1 MQRNTTATLKQQS
14 FAPSQSSSL
23 LRAQSRQ
30 ARLKPL
36 AHAIALILATG
47 SMLGDAHAQQ
57 AFSAAWYAQKGAVQA
72 SAAATGKLPNGMPAM
87 PTSTPLMQQQQ
98 ASEQLQRSLAN
109 LNSAARAIALQQAQ
123 QSAARLAAGSSVP
136 DGLGVGGLDVGSLVN
151 SWINAQGPTQST
163 ANGKTIVDIKQTA
176 DKAILNW
183 ETFNIGKNTILNFDQ
198 QADWSVLNRI
208 NNATA
213 PSVIQGQ
220 IKAPGTVMIVNA
232 NGIIFSGSSQVN
244 TRNLVAAA
252 VGMSNEQFNKG
263 IYSEKIGNNDIPTF
277 GNAINNATGVA
288 AAANPFG
295 VVVEQGAAISTH
307 QASSATQGGGYVL
320 LVGGQVS
327 NAGTINTANGQTT
340 LAAGDSFIIKKGV
353 GTSGN
358 QLSTTR
364 GNEVTAVRNAGS
376 SNGNVVNTGII
387 TASTG
392 DITLTGHQI
401 EQKGV
406 LVASTSVDTRGT
418 IHLLGNPTD
427 TSTSITLGKDSVT
440 AIVLDN
446 SSKTALDSQKD
457 GLAAPV
463 TDVTS
468 NIVPANDRRDLSRI
482 EISGATVDFE
492 GDSLTLAT
500 GGQVMVNASTRS
512 MLRDGA
518 QVDVSGA
525 VGVQLSMDSNNIK
538 INVQG
543 NEQRDAAINRDG
555 KGLNNSDIWVDKRDL
570 ILVKADYDAVKNP
583 NGYKTD
589 RWYTAGGLLEVAGY
603 LATSGHTVGEWMAQG
618 GIVNF
623 TGNSVVTQAGSNI
636 NLSGGTIDVQTG
648 LINQTWLKGADG
660 KLYNASTAPGDLLY
674 TGVYKG
680 FETDPS
686 RWGDKNTKY
695 YYNPLIAPRSRL
707 ENGYTVGRDAGTL
720 VIGTANAVLEGKI
733 SSDVF
738 RGERQTKA
746 PQAGIDGYY
755 QSHNAAAQHAQLIVG
770 SLSTFYDKTTG
781 QLVKR
786 IDAGGIKNVV
796 FSDDDNQIADG
807 LDLGSVLP
815 ADRTNTLVF
824 NTEQL
829 NGFKLGSIKIA
840 AADKIDVNAD
850 LKVNHAG
857 NITLYSNNVNV
868 NANLTAHS
876 GTIQLGNMLD
886 QITTNGVI
894 GSVITP
900 GNTNG
905 QVTVAQGVKLD
916 ASGLWNN
923 LQLDPNNT
931 ANLPYVNGGSVSIR
945 SGMNVNL
952 NAGSSIDVS
961 SGAALLAKGAQQ
973 GGKGGNVTLEAN
985 AAGGSNGVLALD
997 GSIAGYGVTGG
1008 GTLTLQTNQI
1018 MVTADSNAAAPDT
1031 LVLDGG
1037 YFNKGFGNYNLIG
1050 NKGLTVADGTQVD
1063 VTMPVY
1069 RYGDQAQGSVT
1080 GSNIHDALELWTPPV
1095 YQENP
1100 AKGTLTQRKG
1110 ASIKLQAGSLL
1121 SSAADMATAQAVIGK
1136 GAVINVDPGQSIA
1149 VASVGQLTVDGR
1161 LNAWG
1166 GKITLTGIS
1175 PALAAEAVEAAG
1187 HTRSIWIGEQAVL
1200 DAAARAVT
1208 GVDVRGNRYG
1218 QISNGGSIVI
1228 GGEINHTVGN
1238 ATAPNLFVV
1247 VREGAVLDASGAQAT
1262 LDIPGMGATNVAS
1275 NGGSISLTSNMGLY
1289 LDGSF
1294 KAAAGGAGAAGGTLS
1309 VALEAPYYLKT
1320 AASHVL
1326 NPRELVIG
1334 QHKNASVLQG
1344 VQDAAQAGS
1353 ILTYGYGGLA
1363 VDQVEAGGF
1372 DNLSVLVSGA
1382 LTWAGDVTLKTNQSL
1397 RIYGSYSLADGA
1409 PTTSKVKLASSYI
1422 QLASNKAAFRDQYIT
1437 PRGANAAARGM
1448 GALFTA
1454 DADLIDIRGTVDLN
1468 AERVELTSRG
1478 DLRFLTIS
1486 DGWDGI
1492 NPMTSLNS
1500 PGDIVLKA
1508 AQLYPETGGGAA
1520 VKAGYKQIVG
1530 GGISYDPSRSLTI
1543 GRTTDYL
1550 PAMPYSAF
1558 GTLQLLAA
1566 HIEQGGIVRAPLG
1579 YIGLGVAGDNN
1590 EKTLS
1595 VNLLDN
1601 SLTSVSGAGLV
1612 MPYGGTID
1620 GQSWTYNGKAVTFT
1634 GVGGANNR
1642 GTLVTGVKL
1651 AGAAVT
1657 VNEGAILDL
1666 SGGGELA
1673 GAGFISGRGGST
1685 DARYNP
1691 LVQVGV
1697 NGGFSLP
1704 GLATNPIYAIVPGTQ
1719 AYAPVNAQ
1727 GAVDPVVGRQV
1738 TIGSGVPGLPAG
1750 TYTLMPST
1758 YALLPG
1764 AFRVEINGAAGLG
1777 AFNATQAMRNGSWA
1791 VSGALSIAGTDIRN
1805 SLASQL
1811 IVTPANVLRSYSQ
1824 FNETSY
1830 TAFALADAV
1839 RRGIPRPII
1848 PLDAKSLQLDLQ
1860 AGAGADAF
1868 RFEGEGR
1875 FGAAAGGYGGTVSVT
1890 MEKGSD
1896 AIKNIEIVAAGAQA
1910 TAGFN
1915 GITLHDDSLNNIG
1928 ANRIVIGGVTSV
1940 VYGQSGNYVDF
1951 TNAVREVHLR
1961 SGAHLSAP
1969 EVFLTA
1975 VDPSN
1980 PALGNGLINVE
1991 QGASISTLGR
2001 GKAAYDSNDGFVY
2014 KTSGHMLAASNG
2026 LLNVT
2031 QGVGSTR
2038 GGIEIGGCTTGACS
2052 GTTALYSEGTV
2063 LASTRGS
2070 FVLDDAVRYGTRNLT
2085 LAVGA
2090 INIGSEQVLADAQA
2104 SGIRS
2109 SGLALNQS
2117 VLDRLLRG
2125 DTSTGAPALETLV
2138 LNAANSFNFYG
2149 DVTLDT
2155 YDSVSGK
2162 STLERLVLTTPA
2174 IYGHGD
2180 ANTVATIRTA
2190 NLIWGG
2196 AETAAGNVIANGA
2209 GTGSGTLNLMTERM
2223 EFGFGPFTQPG
2234 TIKSY
2239 DRLALGFANVNLSAS
2254 ERVTANHKGG
2264 LSVYQAQGAYES
2276 GKGFQ
2281 YSGGNL
2287 NITTPLLTGA
2297 AGSVNNIIAGGNI
2310 NVVAPA
2316 GAAVVDSTVAND
2328 ALGAELSLHGNN
2340 VSVASKVVLP
2350 SGKLKLIAE
2359 EELVLTDAAQIDL
2372 AGRKINFHDLDKYSW
2387 GGDLILESRN
2397 GDIVQAAGST
2407 IDLSAVN
2414 NKAGSLTAVALANAA
2429 GMVSLQGR
2437 ILGGSSGYYDAG
2449 GTVVPYQAGSIEVR
2463 AQTLGNSGTLDSQFA
2478 ALNTRLNEGNVF
2490 GGRNFQ
2496 LKQGDLTIG
2505 NELKAGVVNVSV
2517 DNGSLTV
2524 VGTIDASGERVGNI
2538 RLAGKNGLTIASTG
2552 VLDAHSTVLR
2562 VDSYGKIIDSPNR
2575 ANVELN
2581 SGNGTLT
2588 LASGA
2593 QIDLRHGTNAP
2604 TGSGKGQHDGATR
2617 GTLTLNAPRIGSN
2630 GAHDDADAAVHGDIA
2645 INASGSLNIRGA
2657 KSIAVNAMQR
2667 YDNAELATVKD
2678 TNGHVV
2684 LGPDGKAVLDLSANG
2699 RPYQIINQDYLDDLH
2714 DDSTTFLE
2722 KALLNGNLLNNKLA
2736 GLNNATYADALH
2748 LRPGVE
2754 IVSNALT
2761 NPGGDMIVQGDL
2773 DLSKYRYESLG
2784 HKPQVG
2790 VYGSGEVGMLTIRA
2804 AGNLD
2809 IFGSINDGFAPPPE
2823 TQDDKGWVLL
2833 PGRDFAG
2840 GDLVVPG
2847 VGVTL
2852 ADGTTFP
2859 GGTTL
2864 NYDLP
2869 IKGFSLTGRL
2879 PVDAILNQ
2887 SLTLPAGTV
2896 LAAAVR
2902 DSAGNVLYPAG
2913 TRLNQAITLQA
2924 GDKMDAGS
2932 VLTSDTAFRALV
2944 WPKGL
2949 ALPGVLGERAMLVLD
2964 GDKALA
2970 VGSLIPSGTDVK
2982 LLAGVTSIQLRPEIA
2997 GKSNKLWAV
3006 SQMLPEGS
3014 QSWSLRLVAGAD
3026 TEAADSRVVSSRP
3039 ANGDLRLADSH
3050 YGMFGKALPSKA
3062 VYVWTQAGADLL
3074 AELGLGPVTVGEEMT
3089 DADAEAATGGAYTS
3103 FLKMCEENPDMC
3115 LKKESY
3121 KWTAAAA
3128 EELGDPALVGQ
3139 LMTLEYVQTQIGY
3152 NTIGE
3157 MCSDLPLWC
3166 ASTSKTE
3173 YENVAGSTR
3182 FSVLRTG
3189 TGDLEL
3195 LSAGN
3200 IRMDSL
3206 FGVYTAGMSSVAT
3219 YANDPYNQARGR
3231 SPAGTV
3237 LGDAD
3242 GEREHLVD
3250 GGARSIYR
3258 AWYPDHGGNLLIK
3271 AGGDLAGLQ
3280 MTIPTAANTRPNPI
3294 DGGYP
3299 TADTGNWLWRQG
3311 SGDVAT
3317 GTQAQPTA
3325 WWINFGTYTGL
3336 VGSADQMVGFTGFGA
3351 LGGGNVDVQVAG
3363 NAGAL
3368 EKISGPAFDSTIN
3381 PRSHGLVLAVGSTG
3395 RVATDG
3401 SMQLTGGGDLNVK
3414 IGGQLNSASDV
3425 LSGSLNGAL
3434 VNLRGHID
3442 LTSAQVGTLGL
3453 TYGFNATE
3461 HVPKESRAFDSF
3473 RATRAEAL
3481 GGLALVP
3488 GDATISINTLGD
3500 QVIQEVID
3508 PGRIRIR
3515 NFSPF
3520 LNSAGVNGRGLS
3532 WFTLWTDRTSLDMFS
3547 AGGNLTPYTTGI
3559 TAGGSISDDA
3569 IIYPAITRAV
3579 AASGNLFYGKGS
3591 KTRFADLVF
3600 LDPILLAPSLKG
3612 QLQFLAADSIYAG
3625 GFTVSQSGAASTAL
3639 ATPQNPAY
3647 AGWIAGTFPDLP
3659 VATNTSI
3666 MANPSVDGYFPL
3678 FAFDANS
3685 AATRLEGSSEPARFY
3700 AMSGD
3705 MVGVNSGRMMTYSDR
3720 NFRAQ
3725 PYARYGQTW
3734 YEGAQPVW
3742 MIAGRDIVNSGTAQA
3757 ESESSPYGRNY
3768 VSSGNLFVH
3777 HNASDVSV
3785 VSAGRDILYSSF
3797 NVAGPGTLEITAG
3810 RNILMEDKGA
3820 VTSIG
3825 AIVPGDMRAG
3835 ANVVLQAGIG
3845 KGLDYLGFIRPYLD
3859 AANLAQSGI
3868 PLAGQDGKVAKVYEA
3883 ELIKWLSDLYGFTGD
3898 AAAARAYY
3906 FALPEPQQRVF
3917 ARDVYFAELREGGRE
3932 YNDVNGP
3939 RYGSFLRSRNA
3950 IAGLIPTLDA
3960 DGKAIVYNGD
3970 IIMYRGTY
3978 AYTDPGNSI
3987 TVRTPR
3993 SGFVHTNFGGNIQ
4006 MLTPGGQQVF
4016 GIEGEA
4022 PPSTSGVLTQ
4032 GSGDIQLYARDSI
4045 LLGQSRIMTTFGGDI
4060 LGWSDRG
4067 DINAGRGS
4075 KTTLVYTPPKREY
4088 DQWGNVKLS
4097 PNVPSTGAGIA
4108 TLAPIAE
4115 VPAGDMDLLAPL
4127 GTIDAGE
4134 AGIRVS
4140 GNVNI
4145 FALQVVN
4152 AANIKVTGDA
4162 KGIPMIAAVNVGAL
4176 TNASAAASSAAAAA
4190 QDVVQRDR
4198 NAARQNL
4205 PSIFTVRVLGFG
4217 NDDSHEEGSKPK
4229 AQGAAYNPQGV
4240 VQVLGA
4246 GELSEAEMQPL
4257 TQNERRGLKK

>member
-1 MQRNTTATLKQQS
+1 MQRNTTATLNKPIS
-14 FAPSQSSSL
+14 AIPASSHMIP
-23 LRAQSRQ
+23 AQSRQ

-36 AHAIALILATG
+36 AHAIALMVATG
-47 SMLGDAHAQQ
+47 SILGDAHAQQ

-72 SAAATGKLPNGMPAM
+72 AAVVTGKLPNGMPAM
-87 PTSTPLMQQQQ
+87 PASSPVLQQQQ
-98 ASEQLQRSLAN
+98 ANAQLQRSLAN

-123 QSAARLAAGSSVP
+123 QSAARLIANGTVP
-136 DGLGVGGLDVGSLVN
+136 DGLGVGGLDAGSLVN
-151 SWINAQGPTQST
+151 SWINANGPTQST
-163 ANGKTIVDIKQTA
+163 SNGKTIVDIKQTA

-183 ETFNIGKNTILNFDQ
+183 ETFNIGKNTILQFDQ

-208 NNATA
+208 NNTTA

-232 NGIIFSGSSQVN
+232 NGIVFTGSSQVN

-252 VGMSNEQFNKG
+252 VGMTNDQFNKG
-263 IYSEKIGNNDIPTF
+263 IYSEKLGNNDIPTF
-277 GNAINNATGVA
+277 GNAVNAATGVA
-288 AAANPFG
+288 GVANAFG
-295 VVVEQGAAISTH
+295 VVVEQGALIETH
-307 QASSATQGGGYVL
+307 QTTSATQGGGYVL
-320 LVGGQVS
+320 MVGGQVS

-340 LAAGDSFIIKKGV
+340 LAAGDTFVIKKGV
-353 GTSGN
+353 GTAGN
-358 QLSTTR
+358 QTSTTR
-364 GNEVTAVRNAGS
+364 GNEVTAGLNAGS
-376 SNGNVVNTGII
+376 SNGKVVNTGIV

-392 DITLTGHQI
+392 DITMTGHQI
-401 EQKGV
+401 EQRGV
-406 LVASTSVDTRGT
+406 LVSSTSVDTRGT
-418 IHLLGNPTD
+418 IHLQGNPNDATA
-427 TSTSITLGKDSVT
+427 SITLGKDSVT
-440 AIVLDN
+440 AIVLDA
-446 SSKTALDSQKD
+446 SALTALDSQKN

-463 TDVTS
+463 TDIS
-468 NIVPANDRRDLSRI
+468 GNIVPANDRRDLSRI
-482 EISGATVDFE
+482 EISGGTVDFE

-500 GGQVMVNASTRS
+500 GGQVMVDAKSRAL
-512 MLRDGA
+512 MRDGA
-518 QVDVSGA
+518 QIDVSGA
-525 VGVQLSMDSNNIK
+525 VGVQLGMDSNNLK

-543 NEQRDAAINRDG
+543 NEQRDASVNRDG
-555 KGLNNSDIWVDKRDL
+555 KGLNNSDIWIDKRDL

-636 NLSGGTIDVQTG
+636 NLSGGTLDVQTG
-648 LINQTWLKGADG
+648 LIKQTFLKGADG
-660 KLYNASTAPGDLLY
+660 KLYNASTAPGDMLY
-674 TGVYKG
+674 TGVFKG
-680 FETDPS
+680 YEDTS
-686 RWGDKNTKY
+686 ERWGDKATKY
-695 YYNPLIAPRSRL
+695 YYNPFIAPRTRL

-738 RGERQTKA
+738 QGERQTRA
-746 PQAGIDGYY
+746 PQANLDGYY
-755 QSHNAAAQHAQLIVG
+755 QSQNAAAQHAQLIVG
-770 SLSTFYDKTTG
+770 SVSNFYDKTTG
-781 QLVKR
+781 LLSRRV
-786 IDAGGIKNVV
+786 DAGGIKNVV
-796 FSDDDNQIADG
+796 FSDTENAIADG
-807 LDLGSVLP
+807 LDLSTVLP
-815 ADRTNTLVF
+815 ADRVNTLVF

-829 NGFKLGSIKIA
+829 NSFALGSIKIA
-840 AADKIDVNAD
+840 ATDKIDVNGD
-850 LKVNHAG
+850 LKVNSAG

-868 NANLTAHS
+868 YANLTAHS
-876 GTIQLGNMLD
+876 GTIQLGNVLD
-886 QITTNGVI
+886 QITTNGVV
-894 GSVITP
+894 GGVVSP
-900 GNTNG
+900 GNLNG

-923 LQLDPNNT
+923 QQLDPNNT
-931 ANLPYVNGGSVSIR
+931 ASLPYVNGGSVSIR
-945 SGMNVNL
+945 SSQNATL
-952 NAGSSIDVS
+952 NTGSSIDVS
-961 SGAALLAKGAQQ
+961 SGAALFSKGKTQD
-973 GGKGGNVTLEAN
+973 GKGGNVTLEAN
-985 AAGGSNGVLALD
+985 AFGGSNGVLALN
-997 GSIAGYGVTGG
+997 GTLEGYGVAGG

-1018 MVTADSNAAAPDT
+1018 LITDGSNTAAPDT

-1037 YFNKGFGNYNLIG
+1037 FFNKGFSNYNLIG
-1050 NKGLTVADGTQVD
+1050 NKGVTVAEGTQVD
-1063 VTMPVY
+1063 VAMPVY
-1069 RYGDQAQGSVT
+1069 RYAQNAIGSVT
-1080 GSNIHDALELWTPPV
+1080 GSSIKDALELWTPPV
-1095 YQENP
+1095 YQDDI

-1110 ASIKLQAGSLL
+1110 ASIKLQAGSTL
-1121 SSAADMATAQAVIGK
+1121 SSAADMAIAQAVIGK
-1136 GAVINVDPGQSIA
+1136 GAVVNVDPGQSIT

-1166 GKITLTGIS
+1166 GKITLAGIN
-1175 PALAAEAVEAAG
+1175 PGLAAEAVEAAG
-1187 HTRSIWIGEQAVL
+1187 HTRSIWVGEQAIL
-1200 DAAARAVT
+1200 DVAARAVT
-1208 GVDVRGNRYG
+1208 GVDARGNRYG
-1218 QISNGGSIVI
+1218 QVRNGGSIVI
-1228 GGEINHTVGN
+1228 GGEINHTIGN

-1247 VREGAVLDASGAQAT
+1247 VRDGAVLDASGTQAT
-1262 LDIPGMGATNVAS
+1262 LDIAGLGATNVAS
-1275 NGGSISLTSNMGLY
+1275 GGGSISLTSNMGLY
-1289 LDGSF
+1289 LDGMM
-1294 KAAAGGAGAAGGTLS
+1294 KAEAGGAGAAGGTLS

-1320 AASHVL
+1320 AASNVL
-1326 NPRELVIG
+1326 NPRELVIS
-1334 QHKNASVLQG
+1334 QHKGTSALQG
-1344 VQDAAQAGS
+1344 VQDAVQAGS

-1382 LTWAGDVTLKTNQSL
+1382 LTWAGDVTLKTDQSL
-1397 RIYGSYSLADGA
+1397 RLYGGYALADGA
-1409 PTTSKVKLASSYI
+1409 PTTSKVRLESSYI
-1422 QLASNKAAFRDQYIT
+1422 HLASNKVAFRDQYVN
-1437 PRGANAAARGM
+1437 PRSANAAARGI
-1448 GALFTA
+1448 GAEFSA
-1454 DADLIDIRGTVDLN
+1454 AADLIDIRGAVALN

-1492 NPMTSLNS
+1492 NPTTSLTS

-1508 AQLYPETGGGAA
+1508 AQLYPETGGGAS
-1520 VKAGYKQIVG
+1520 VKAGYRAIVG
-1530 GGISYDPSRSLTI
+1530 NVLGYDPRYSLTI

-1566 HIEQGGIVRAPLG
+1566 HVEQGGIVRAPLG
-1579 YIGLGVAGDNN
+1579 YIALGVAGYDNDI
-1590 EKTLS
+1590 TLN
-1595 VNLLDN
+1595 VNLLAN
-1601 SLTSVSGAGLV
+1601 SLTSVSGAGMI
-1612 MPYGGTID
+1612 MPYGGTVD
-1620 GQSWTYNGKAVTFT
+1620 GQSWTYDGKAVTFT
-1634 GVGGANNR
+1634 GVGGANSG
-1642 GTLVTGVKL
+1642 GTLKVGVKL
-1651 AGAAVT
+1651 AGTQVAVH
-1657 VNEGAILDL
+1657 EGATLDL
-1666 SGGGELA
+1666 SGGGDLT

-1691 LVQVGV
+1691 LVQIGV

-1704 GLATNPIYAIVPGTQ
+1704 GLATNPIYAIVPGAQ
-1719 AYAPVNAQ
+1719 GYAPTNAQ
-1727 GAVDPVVGRQV
+1727 GAVDPVIGRQV
-1738 TIGSGVPGLPAG
+1738 TIGAGVPGLPAG

-1764 AFRVEINGAAGLG
+1764 AFRVEINGAAGMG
-1777 AFNATQAMRNGSWA
+1777 GFNATQAMRNGSWA
-1791 VSGALSIAGTDIRN
+1791 VSGALSIAGTDIRDN
-1805 SLASQL
+1805 LASQL
-1811 IVTPANVLRSYSQ
+1811 IITPGSVLRSYSQ
-1824 FNETSY
+1824 YNETSY
-1830 TAFALADAV
+1830 TAFALADAA
-1839 RRGIPRPII
+1839 RRGIPRPIL
-1848 PLDAKSLQLDLQ
+1848 PLDAKTLQLDFR

-1868 RFEGEGR
+1868 SFKGDGR
-1875 FGAAAGGYGGTVSVT
+1875 FNAAEGGYGGTVSVI
-1890 MEKGSD
+1890 MGSGSD
-1896 AIKNIEIVAAGAQA
+1896 ELKKIEIVAAGAQA
-1910 TAGFN
+1910 TAGFD
-1915 GITLHDDSLNNIG
+1915 GITLRDDSLNNIG
-1928 ANRIVIGGVTSV
+1928 ASRMVIGGITSV
-1940 VYGQSGNYVDF
+1940 EYGQSGNYVDF
-1951 TNAVREVHLR
+1951 RNMAREVHLR
-1961 SGAHLSAP
+1961 SGAQLAAP

-1975 VDPSN
+1975 TDPSN
-1980 PALGNGLINVE
+1980 AALGNGLINVE
-1991 QGASISTLGR
+1991 QGASINTLGR
-2001 GKAAYDSNDGFVY
+2001 GKVAYDSNDGFVY
-2014 KTSGHMLAASNG
+2014 KMSGHMLAASNG

-2031 QGVGSTR
+2031 QGASTATRGAITIGACDTGTCTGST
-2038 GGIEIGGCTTGACS
+2038 T
-2052 GTTALYSEGTV
+2052 LYSEGTV
-2063 LASTRGS
+2063 LASTQGS
-2070 FVLDDAVRYGTRNLT
+2070 FILDDAVRYGTRNLT

-2104 SGIRS
+2104 NGIRS

-2138 LNAANSFNFYG
+2138 LNAANSVNFYG

-2155 YDSVSGK
+2155 YDSTGK
-2162 STLERLVLTTPA
+2162 STLDRLVLTTPA
-2174 IYGHGD
+2174 IYGQGD
-2180 ANTVATIRTA
+2180 DNAVATIRTA

-2209 GTGSGTLNLMTERM
+2209 GTGSGTLNLITERM
-2223 EFGFGPFTQPG
+2223 EFGFAPFTQPG

-2254 ERVTANHKGG
+2254 ERVTANHKGS

-2287 NITTPLLTGA
+2287 NISTPLLTGA
-2297 AGSVNNIIAGGNI
+2297 AGSVNNITAGGNI
-2310 NVVAPA
+2310 NVVAPTTTTA
-2316 GAAVVDSTVAND
+2316 VDSKVAND

-2350 SGKLKLIAE
+2350 SGKLKLIADE
-2359 EELVLTDAAQIDL
+2359 DLILTDAAHIDL
-2372 AGRKINFHDLDKYSW
+2372 AGRKIVFHDLDKYSW
-2387 GGDLILESRN
+2387 GGDVILESRN

-2407 IDLSAVN
+2407 IDLSAAY
-2414 NKAGSLTAVALANAA
+2414 NKAGSLTAVALADAA
-2429 GMVSLQGR
+2429 GMVNLQGR
-2437 ILGGSSGYYDAG
+2437 VLGSSSGYYDAG
-2449 GTVVPYQAGSIEVR
+2449 GTLVPYVAGSIEVR
-2463 AQTLGNSGTLDSQFA
+2463 AQTLGSSGTLDSQFA
-2478 ALNTRLNEGNVF
+2478 ALNTRLTAGGVF
-2490 GGRNFQ
+2490 GSRNFQ

-2505 NELKAGVVNVSV
+2505 NELKAGVINVSV

-2538 RLAGKNGLTIASTG
+2538 RLAGKNGLTIGSNA

-2575 ANVELN
+2575 ANVELS

-2604 TGSGKGQHDGATR
+2604 VGNGKGQHDGTTR

-2645 INASGSLNIRGA
+2645 IDASGSLNIRGA
-2657 KSIAVNAMQR
+2657 KSIAVNGMQR
-2667 YDNAELATVKD
+2667 YDNAQLATVKD
-2678 TNGHVV
+2678 ANGNEV
-2684 LGPDGKAVLDLSANG
+2684 LGQDGKPVLDLAANG
-2699 RPYQIINQDYLDDLH
+2699 RTYQVINQDYLDDLH
-2714 DDSTTFLE
+2714 DDSTTFME
-2722 KALLNGNLLNNKLA
+2722 KALLNTNLINTKLA

-2754 IVSNALT
+2754 IVSNAVT

-2773 DLSKYRYESLG
+2773 DLSKYRYESLN

-2833 PGRDFAG
+2833 PGRDFTG

-2847 VGVTL
+2847 LGVTL
-2852 ADGTTFP
+2852 ADGTAFP

-2869 IKGFSLTGRL
+2869 IKGFTYTGRL
-2879 PVDAILNQ
+2879 PVDATLSQ

-2902 DSAGNVLYPAG
+2902 DAAGNVLFAAG
-2913 TRLNQAITLQA
+2913 TMLSQALTLQA
-2924 GDKMDAGS
+2924 GYKMDAGS
-2932 VLTSDTAFRALV
+2932 VLASDTKFAAVV

-2949 ALPGVLGERAMLVLD
+2949 ALPGVLGERATLILN

-3006 SQMLPEGS
+3006 AQMLPEGS

-3039 ANGDLRLADSH
+3039 ANGSLRLADSH
-3050 YGMFGKALPSKA
+3050 YGMFGKALPSKD
-3062 VYVWTQAGADLL
+3062 VFVWTQAAIDILIGADL
-3074 AELGLGPVTVGEEMT
+3074 GPLPVVGEEMT
-3089 DADAEAATGGAYTS
+3089 DESVTIATGGVYTS
-3103 FLKMCEENPDMC
+3103 FAQMCSDDPSMC

-3121 KWTAAAA
+3121 KWSQEAAD
-3128 EELGDPALVGQ
+3128 ELGTPALAGQ
-3139 LMTLEYVQTQIGY
+3139 LMTIEFVQNEVGY
-3152 NTIGE
+3152 NTIAE
-3157 MCSDLPLWC
+3157 MCADLPYWC
-3166 ASTSKTE
+3166 ISTSKAE
-3173 YENVAGSTR
+3173 YENIAGSTR
-3182 FSVLRTG
+3182 FSVIRTG

-3206 FGVYTAGMSSVAT
+3206 FGVYTAGTSSAAT
-3219 YANDPYNQARGR
+3219 YANDPYNQPRGR
-3231 SPAGTV
+3231 AAIGTV
-3237 LGDAD
+3237 LNDPD
-3242 GEREHLVD
+3242 GAREHLVD
-3250 GGARSIYR
+3250 GGSSSIYR
-3258 AWYPDHGGNLLIK
+3258 AWYPDQGGNLFIK
-3271 AGGDLAGLQ
+3271 AGGDLTGSQL
-3280 MTIPTAANTRPNPI
+3280 TAAAATVTRPNPK
-3294 DGGYP
+3294 DGGYN

-3311 SGDVAT
+3311 SGNVAT

-3325 WWINFGTYTGL
+3325 WWINFGTYTSTA
-3336 VGSADQMVGFTGFGA
+3336 GSADQMVGFTGFGA

-3363 NAGAL
+3363 SAGAL
-3368 EKISGPAFDSTIN
+3368 TKYSAPAFDSTIN
-3381 PRSHGLVLAVGSTG
+3381 PRSQGIVLAVGSTG
-3395 RVATDG
+3395 RVAADG

-3414 IGGQLNSASDV
+3414 VGGQLNPASEV
-3425 LSGSLNGAL
+3425 LSGTLNGAL

-3453 TYGFNATE
+3453 IYGFNATE

-3473 RATRAEAL
+3473 HATRAEAL

-3488 GDATISINTLGD
+3488 GDATISINTRGD

-3508 PGRIRIR
+3508 PGRITIR

-3520 LNSAGVNGRGLS
+3520 KNSAGVDGRGLS

-3547 AGGNLTPYTTGI
+3547 AGGNLTPYTQGA

-3591 KTRFADLVF
+3591 KTRFSDLGYYE
-3600 LDPILLAPSLKG
+3600 PILLAPSLNG
-3612 QLQFLAADSIYAG
+3612 QLQFLAAESIYAG
-3625 GFTVSQSGAASTAL
+3625 GFAISQSGAAASAL

-3647 AGWIAGTFPDLP
+3647 AGWIAGTWPDLP
-3659 VATNTSI
+3659 VATNTSV
-3666 MANPSVDGYFPL
+3666 MANPVVGGYFPL
-3678 FAFDANS
+3678 FAFGANS
-3685 AATRLEGSSEPARFY
+3685 AATRVEGTSEPARFY
-3700 AMSGD
+3700 AMTGD
-3705 MVGVNSGRMMTYSDR
+3705 LIGVDSGRLLTYTDR
-3720 NFRAQ
+3720 DHRAL
-3725 PYARYGQTW
+3725 PAWRYGQTW

-3742 MIAGRDIVNSGTAQA
+3742 MIAGRDIVSSGSYQGPPQA
-3757 ESESSPYGRNY
+3757 GNRTYTTY
-3768 VSSGNLFVH
+3768 GNLFVH

-3825 AIVPGDMRAG
+3825 AIVPGDTRPG
-3835 ANVVLQAGIG
+3835 ANVVLQAGVG
-3845 KGLDYLGFIRPYLD
+3845 KGLDYLGFIQPYLD

-3868 PLAGQDGKVAKVYEA
+3868 PLAGQGGKVAKVYEA
-3883 ELIKWLSDLYGFTGD
+3883 ELIQWLSELYGFTGD

-3906 FALPEPQQRVF
+3906 LALPEPQQRVF
-3917 ARDVYFAELREGGRE
+3917 ARNVYFAELREGGRE
-3932 YNDVNGP
+3932 YNDVNSS

-3960 DGKAIVYNGD
+3960 DGKAIVYDGD

-3978 AYTDPGNSI
+3978 SFTDPGNGT
-3987 TVRTPR
+3987 TVSSPR

-4022 PPSTSGVLTQ
+4022 PPSTSGVITQ

-4060 LGWSDRG
+4060 LAWSDRG

-4088 DQWGNVKLS
+4088 DQWGNVKLAS
-4097 PNVPSTGAGIA
+4097 NVPSTGAGIA
-4108 TLAPIAE
+4108 TLAPIPE

-4152 AANIKVTGDA
+4152 AANIKVAGDA

-4217 NDDSHEEGSKPK
+4217 NEDSHDEGSKAK

-4246 GELSEAEMQPL
+4246 GDLSEAEMQPL

>member
-1 MQRNTTATLKQQS
+1 MQRNTTATHNKQFFVS
-14 FAPSQSSSL
+14 PSSS
-23 LRAQSRQ
+23 RT
-30 ARLKPL
+30 RLKPL
-36 AHAIALILATG
+36 AHAIALMLATG
-47 SMLGDAHAQQ
+47 SMLGDAQAQQ

-72 SAAATGKLPNGMPAM
+72 AAAATGKLPNGMPAM
-87 PTSTPLMQQQQ
+87 PSSSPLQQQQQ
-98 ASEQLQRSLAN
+98 ANTQLQSSLAN
-109 LNSAARAIALQQAQ
+109 LNSAARAIALAQAQ
-123 QSAARLAAGSSVP
+123 QSAARLAATGTVP
-136 DGLGVGGLDVGSLVN
+136 DGLGVGGLDAGSLVN
-151 SWINAQGPTQST
+151 SWINANGPTQST
-163 ANGKTIVDIKQTA
+163 SNGKTIVDIKQTA

-183 ETFNIGKNTILNFDQ
+183 ETFNIGKNTILQFDQ

-232 NGIIFSGSSQVN
+232 NGIVFTGSSQVN

-252 VGMSNEQFNKG
+252 VGMSNDQFNKG
-263 IYSEKIGNNDIPTF
+263 IYSEKLGNNDIPTF
-277 GNAINNATGVA
+277 GNAVSSTGVVTQ
-288 AAANPFG
+288 ANAFG
-295 VVVEQGAAISTH
+295 VVVEQGALIETH
-307 QASSATQGGGYVL
+307 QSTSATQGGGYVL
-320 LVGGQVS
+320 MVGGQVN

-340 LAAGDSFIIKKGV
+340 LAAGDSFIIKKGA
-353 GTSGN
+353 GTAGN
-358 QLSTTR
+358 QASTTR
-364 GNEVTAVRNAGS
+364 GNEVTAVRNIGS
-376 SNGNVVNTGII
+376 SNGTVLNTGIV

-392 DITLTGHQI
+392 DITLSGHQI
-401 EQKGV
+401 EQRGV

-418 IHLLGNPTD
+418 IHLQGNPTD
-427 TSTSITLGKDSVT
+427 TTASITLGKDSVT
-440 AIVLDN
+440 AIVLDA
-446 SSKTALDSQKD
+446 STKTALDSQKN
-457 GLAAPV
+457 GLAGPAV
-463 TDVTS
+463 DTTG
-468 NIVPANDRRDLSRI
+468 NIVPVNDRRDLSRI
-482 EISGATVDFE
+482 EISGGTVDFE
-492 GDSLTLAT
+492 GESLTLAT
-500 GGQVMVNASTRS
+500 GGQVMVDAKSRA
-512 MLRDGA
+512 LVRDGA
-518 QVDVSGA
+518 QIDVSGA
-525 VGVQLSMDSNNIK
+525 VGVQLGMDSNNFK

-543 NEQRDAAINRDG
+543 NEQRDASVNRDG

-603 LATSGHTVGEWMAQG
+603 LATSGHSVGEWMAQG

-636 NLSGGTIDVQTG
+636 NLSGGTLDVQTG
-648 LINQTWLKGADG
+648 LIKQTFLKGADG

-686 RWGDKNTKY
+686 RWGDSAKKY
-695 YYNPLIAPRSRL
+695 YYNPLIAPRERL

-733 SSDVF
+733 SSDVYQ
-738 RGERQTKA
+738 GPQQTRA
-746 PQAGIDGYY
+746 PQANLDGYY
-755 QSHNAAAQHAQLIVG
+755 QSQTAVAQHAQLIVG
-770 SLSTFYDKTTG
+770 SISNFYDKTTG
-781 QLVKR
+781 LLSRRV
-786 IDAGGIKNVV
+786 DAGGIKNVV
-796 FSDDDNQIADG
+796 FSDADNQIADN
-807 LDLGSVLP
+807 LDLSTALP
-815 ADRTNTLVF
+815 AERLNTLTF

-829 NGFKLGSIKIA
+829 NGFALGSIKIA
-840 AADKIDVNAD
+840 ATDKIDVNGD
-850 LKVNHAG
+850 LKVNSAG
-857 NITLYSNNVNV
+857 SITLYSNNVNV

-876 GTIQLGNMLD
+876 GTIQLGNVLD
-886 QITTNGVI
+886 QITTNGVV
-894 GSVITP
+894 GGLVSP
-900 GNTNG
+900 GNPNG
-905 QVTVAQGVKLD
+905 QVTLAQGVKVD
-916 ASGLWNN
+916 VSGIWSN

-931 ANLPYVNGGSVSIR
+931 SNLPYINGGSVSIR
-945 SGMNVNL
+945 SGQNVTL
-952 NAGSSIDVS
+952 NTGSSIDVS
-961 SGAALLAKGAQQ
+961 SGAALLVKGKTQD
-973 GGKGGNVTLEAN
+973 GKGGNITLEAN
-985 AAGGSNGVLALD
+985 AFGGSNGVLALD
-997 GSIAGYGVTGG
+997 GTLAGYGVAGG

-1018 MVTADSNAAAPDT
+1018 LIGAGGNAAPDT

-1037 YFNKGFGNYNLIG
+1037 FFNKGFSNYNIIG
-1050 NKGLTVADGTQVD
+1050 NQGLTVADGTQVD

-1069 RYGDQAQGSVT
+1069 RFAQNATGTVG
-1080 GSNIHDALELWTPPV
+1080 GSNISDALELWAPPV
-1095 YQENP
+1095 YQEDIV
-1100 AKGTLTQRKG
+1100 KGVMTQRKG
-1110 ASIKLQAGSLL
+1110 ASIKLQAGSTL
-1121 SSAADMATAQAVIGK
+1121 SSSADMAIAQAVIGK
-1136 GAVINVDPGQSIA
+1136 GAVINVDPGQSIT

-1166 GKITLTGIS
+1166 GKITLAGIN
-1175 PALAAEAVEAAG
+1175 PGIVAEAVEAAG
-1187 HTRSIWIGEQAVL
+1187 HTRSIWVGEQAIL

-1208 GVDVRGNRYG
+1208 GVDARGNRYG
-1218 QISNGGSIVI
+1218 QVRNGGSIVI
-1228 GGEINHTVGN
+1228 GGEINHAIGN

-1247 VREGAVLDASGAQAT
+1247 VREGAVLDASGTHAT
-1262 LDIPGMGATNVAS
+1262 LDIAGQGATNVAS
-1275 NGGSISLTSNMGLY
+1275 GGGNISLTSNLGLY
-1289 LDGSF
+1289 IDGTL
-1294 KAAAGGAGAAGGTLS
+1294 KATSGGAGAAGGSLS
-1309 VALEAPYYLKT
+1309 VALEAPVYLRT

-1326 NPRELVIG
+1326 NPRELVIE
-1334 QHKNASVLQG
+1334 QHKSTSALQG
-1344 VQDAAQAGS
+1344 VENATQAGS
-1353 ILTYGYGGLA
+1353 ILTYGHGRLA
-1363 VDQVEAGGF
+1363 VDQVDAGGF
-1372 DNLSVLVSGA
+1372 DNLSVLVSGT

-1397 RIYGSYSLADGA
+1397 RIYGSYALADGA
-1409 PTTSKVKLASSYI
+1409 PTTSKVRLESSYI
-1422 QLASNKAAFRDQYIT
+1422 QLASNKAAFRDQYVT
-1437 PRGANAAARGM
+1437 PRGSNAAARGI
-1448 GALFTA
+1448 GAEFSA
-1454 DADLIDIRGTVDLN
+1454 EADLIDIRGTVELN
-1468 AERVELTSRG
+1468 AERVELISRG

-1492 NPMTSLNS
+1492 VPTTNLNS
-1500 PGDIVLKA
+1500 PGDIILKA

-1520 VKAGYKQIVG
+1520 VKAGYRPIVG
-1530 GGISYDPSRSLTI
+1530 NVLGYDPRYSLTI

-1566 HIEQGGIVRAPLG
+1566 HVEQGGIVRAPLG
-1579 YIGLGVAGDNN
+1579 YIALGAAGYDND
-1590 EKTLS
+1590 KTLS
-1595 VNLLDN
+1595 VNLLAN
-1601 SLTSVSGAGLV
+1601 SVTSVSGAGLV

-1620 GQSWTYNGKAVTFT
+1620 GQSWSYNGKEVTFT
-1634 GVGGANNR
+1634 GVGGANSR
-1642 GTLVTGVKL
+1642 GTLITGVKL
-1651 AGAAVT
+1651 AGIEVDVNQGAV
-1657 VNEGAILDL
+1657 LDL
-1666 SGGGELA
+1666 SGGGDLT
-1673 GAGFISGRGGST
+1673 GAAFISGRGGST

-1691 LVQVGV
+1691 LVQIGV

-1704 GLATNPIYAIVPGTQ
+1704 GLGTNPIYAIVPGAQ
-1719 AYAPVNAQ
+1719 GYAPANAQ
-1727 GAVDPVVGRQV
+1727 GAVDPVMGRQV
-1738 TIGSGVPGLPAG
+1738 TIGPGVPGLPAG

-1764 AFRVEINGAAGLG
+1764 AFRVEINGAAGTG
-1777 AFNATQAMRNGSWA
+1777 GFSATQAMRNGSWA
-1791 VSGALSIAGTDIRN
+1791 VSGALSIAGTDIRDN
-1805 SLASQL
+1805 LASRL

-1824 FNETSY
+1824 YNETSY
-1830 TAFALADAV
+1830 TAFALADAA

-1848 PLDAKSLQLDLQ
+1848 PLDAKTLQLDLL

-1875 FGAAAGGYGGTVSVT
+1875 FNAAPGGYGGTVSVVMT
-1890 MEKGSD
+1890 SGSSD
-1896 AIKNIEIVAAGAQA
+1896 IKNIEIVAAGAQA

-1928 ANRIVIGGVTSV
+1928 ASRMVIGGMTSV
-1940 VYGQSGNYVDF
+1940 AYGQSGNYVEF
-1951 TNAVREVHLR
+1951 TNAAQEVHLR
-1961 SGAHLSAP
+1961 SGARLFAP
-1969 EVFLTA
+1969 EIFLTT
-1975 VDPSN
+1975 VDPGN
-1980 PALGNGLINVE
+1980 DMLGNGLINIE

-2001 GKAAYDSNDGFVY
+2001 GKVAYDSNDGFVY
-2014 KTSGHMLAASNG
+2014 KTTGHMLAASNG

-2031 QGVGSTR
+2031 QGAGSTSTR
-2038 GGIEIGGCTTGACS
+2038 GGIKIGSCTLVPCVGA
-2052 GTTALYSEGTV
+2052 TTLYSEGTV
-2063 LASTRGS
+2063 LASTQGG
-2070 FVLDDAVRYGTRNLT
+2070 FELDDAVRYGTRNLT

-2090 INIGSEQVLADAQA
+2090 INIGSEQALADAQTN
-2104 SGIRS
+2104 GIRS

-2125 DTSTGAPALETLV
+2125 DASTGAPALETLV
-2138 LNAANSFNFYG
+2138 LNAANSVNFYG

-2155 YDSVSGK
+2155 YDAATGK
-2162 STLERLVLTTPA
+2162 STLDRLVLTTPA
-2174 IYGHGD
+2174 IYGQGD
-2180 ANTVATIRTA
+2180 ANTSATIRTA

-2209 GTGSGTLNLMTERM
+2209 GTGSGTLNLITERM
-2223 EFGFGPFTQPG
+2223 EFGFAPFTQPG

-2239 DRLALGFANVNLSAS
+2239 DRLVLGFGNVKINAS
-2254 ERVTANHKGG
+2254 ERVTANHKGS
-2264 LSVYQAQGAYES
+2264 LSVYQAQGTYES

-2287 NITTPLLTGA
+2287 IIMTPLLTGA
-2297 AGSVNNIIAGGNI
+2297 AGSVNNIVAGGNI
-2310 NVVAPA
+2310 NIVAPA
-2316 GAAVVDSTVAND
+2316 GASVVDSKVAND

-2340 VSVASKVVLP
+2340 VNVASKVVLP

-2359 EELVLTDAAQIDL
+2359 EDLILTDAAQIDL
-2372 AGRKINFHDLDKYSW
+2372 AGRKINFLELDKYSW
-2387 GGDLILESRN
+2387 GGDVILESRN
-2397 GDIVQAAGST
+2397 GDIVQAVGST
-2407 IDLSAVN
+2407 IDVSAAN
-2414 NKAGSLTAVALANAA
+2414 NKAGSLAVVALADAA

-2449 GTVVPYQAGSIEVR
+2449 GTMVPYQAGSIEVR

-2505 NELKAGVVNVSV
+2505 NELKAGVINVSV

-2538 RLAGKNGLTIASTG
+2538 RLAGKNGMTIGSNA

-2575 ANVELN
+2575 ANVELS

-2588 LASGA
+2588 LATGA

-2604 TGSGKGQHDGATR
+2604 VGNGKGQHDGATR
-2617 GTLTLNAPRIGSN
+2617 GTLTLNAPRIGST
-2630 GAHDDADAAVHGDIA
+2630 GGYDDADAAVYGDIA
-2645 INASGSLNIRGA
+2645 INASGSLAIRGA
-2657 KSIAVNAMQR
+2657 KSIAVNGMQR
-2667 YDNAELATVKD
+2667 YDNAQLATVKD
-2678 TNGHVV
+2678 ASGN
-2684 LGPDGKAVLDLSANG
+2684 DVLDANGKQILDLAANG
-2699 RPYQIINQDYLDDLH
+2699 RPYQVINQDYLDELH
-2714 DDSTTFLE
+2714 DDSTKFID
-2722 KALLNGNLLNNKLA
+2722 KAVLNGNLLNNKLA

-2754 IVSNALT
+2754 IVSNAVT

-2773 DLSKYRYESLG
+2773 DLSKYRYDSLN
-2784 HKPQVG
+2784 HKSQTG

-2823 TQDDKGWVLL
+2823 TQDDKGWILL
-2833 PGRDFAG
+2833 PGRDFTG

-2852 ADGTTFP
+2852 ADGTAFP
-2859 GGTTL
+2859 GGITL

-2869 IKGFSLTGRL
+2869 IKGFSITGRL
-2879 PVDAILNQ
+2879 PIAATLNQ
-2887 SLTLPAGTV
+2887 DLTLPAGTV

-2902 DSAGNVLYPAG
+2902 DAAGNILFAAG
-2913 TRLNQAITLQA
+2913 TKLSQSLTLHA

-2932 VLTSDTAFRALV
+2932 VLAGNTSFGAV
-2944 WPKGL
+2944 IWPKGL
-2949 ALPGVLGERAMLVLD
+2949 ALPGVLGERSTLLLD
-2964 GDKALA
+2964 GNKALA

-2982 LLAGVTSIQLRPEIA
+2982 LLAGVDSIQLRPEIA
-2997 GKSNKLWAV
+2997 GKSDKLWAV
-3006 SQMLPEGS
+3006 AQMLPEGS

-3039 ANGDLRLADSH
+3039 SNGDLRLADSH
-3050 YGMFGKALPSKA
+3050 YGMFGKALPSKD
-3062 VYVWTQAGADLL
+3062 VFLWTQAGADLL
-3074 AELGLGPVTVGEEMT
+3074 AELGLGPVIVGEELT
-3089 DADAEAATGGAYTS
+3089 DESVALATDGAYTS
-3103 FLKMCEENPDMC
+3103 FLQLCAENPDMC

-3121 KWTAAAA
+3121 KWTQEAAD
-3128 EELGDPALVGQ
+3128 ELGTPALAGQPVVFEFVRDEVGF
-3139 LMTLEYVQTQIGY
+3139 GS
-3152 NTIGE
+3152 IGE
-3157 MCSDLPLWC
+3157 MCAAIPYWC

-3182 FSVLRTG
+3182 FSVIRTG

-3206 FGVYTAGMSSVAT
+3206 FGVYTAGTSSTAT
-3219 YANDPYNQARGR
+3219 YANDPYNQPRGR
-3231 SPAGTV
+3231 NPAGTV
-3237 LGDAD
+3237 LSDAD
-3242 GEREHLVD
+3242 GAREHLVD
-3250 GGARSIYR
+3250 GGTGSIYR
-3258 AWYPDHGGNLLIK
+3258 AWYPDQGGNLFIK
-3271 AGGDLAGLQ
+3271 AGGDLTGSQL
-3280 MTIPTAANTRPNPI
+3280 TAATAINTRPNPK
-3294 DGGYP
+3294 DGGYL

-3311 SGDVAT
+3311 SGNVAT

-3325 WWINFGTYTGL
+3325 WWINFGTYTGT
-3336 VGSADQMVGFTGFGA
+3336 VGIADQMVGFTGFGT

-3368 EKISGPAFDSTIN
+3368 AKLAGSAFDQTIN
-3381 PRSHGLVLAVGSTG
+3381 VRSQGLVLAVGSTG
-3395 RVATDG
+3395 RVAADG

-3414 IGGQLNSASDV
+3414 VGGQLNPASES
-3425 LSGSLNGAL
+3425 LSGTLNGAL
-3434 VNLRGHID
+3434 VNLRGHVD
-3442 LTSAQVGTLGL
+3442 LTSAQVGSLRL
-3453 TYGFNATE
+3453 IYGVNSTE

-3473 RATRAEAL
+3473 HATRGEAL
-3481 GGLALVP
+3481 GGPALVP

-3508 PGRIRIR
+3508 PGRITIR

-3520 LNSAGVNGRGLS
+3520 LNSAGVNGRGAS

-3547 AGGNLTPYTTGI
+3547 AGGNLTPYTQGMPS
-3559 TAGGSISDDA
+3559 GGSISDDA

-3579 AASGNLFYGKGS
+3579 AASGSLFYGKGS
-3591 KTRFADLVF
+3591 KTYFADLIF
-3600 LDPILLAPSLKG
+3600 YEPILLAPSING

-3625 GFTVSQSGAASTAL
+3625 GFTVSQSGTAASAL

-3647 AGWIAGTFPDLP
+3647 AGWITGTYPDAP
-3659 VATNTSI
+3659 VATNTSV
-3666 MANPSVDGYFPL
+3666 MANPVTGGYFPL
-3678 FAFDANS
+3678 FAFGANS

-3700 AMSGD
+3700 AMNGD
-3705 MVGVNSGRMMTYSDR
+3705 MVGVNSGRMMTYSDVNERYLPARR
-3720 NFRAQ
+3720 N
-3725 PYARYGQTW
+3725 GLTW

-3742 MIAGRDIVNSGTAQA
+3742 MIAGRDIVNSGTSQA

-3768 VSSGNLFVH
+3768 ISRGNLFVH

-3810 RNILMEDKGA
+3810 RNILMEDRAA

-3825 AIVPGDMRAG
+3825 AIVSGDTRSG
-3835 ANVVLQAGIG
+3835 ANVVLQAGVG
-3845 KGLDYLGFIRPYLD
+3845 KGLDYLGFIQPYLD
-3859 AANLAQSGI
+3859 AANLAQTGI
-3868 PLAGQDGKVAKVYEA
+3868 PLAGQSGKVAKVYEA
-3883 ELIKWLSDLYGFTGD
+3883 ELIQWLSDVYGFTGD

-3906 FALPEPQQRVF
+3906 LALPEPQQRVF

-3932 YNDVNGP
+3932 YNDVNSS

-3950 IAGLIPTLDA
+3950 IGALIPTIDA
-3960 DGKAIVYNGD
+3960 DGKAIVYDGD

-3978 AYTDPGNSI
+3978 SFTDPGNGT

-4022 PPSTSGVLTQ
+4022 PPSTSGVITQ
-4032 GSGDIQLYARDSI
+4032 GRGDIQLYARDSI

-4060 LGWSDRG
+4060 LAWSDRG

-4088 DQWGNVKLS
+4088 DQWGNVRLS
-4097 PNVPSTGAGIA
+4097 SNVPSTGAGIA
-4108 TLAPIAE
+4108 TLAPIPE

-4152 AANIKVTGDA
+4152 AANIKVAGEAT
-4162 KGIPMIAAVNVGAL
+4162 GIPMIAAVNVGAL
-4176 TNASAAASSAAAAA
+4176 TNASSAASSAAAAA
-4190 QDVVQRDR
+4190 QDVMARDR

-4217 NDDSHEEGSKPK
+4217 NEEGSDEAGKSK
-4229 AQGAAYNPQGV
+4229 AQGAGYNPQGV

-4246 GELSEAEMQPL
+4246 GDLNEVEMQAL
-4257 TQNERRGLKK
+4257 TQNERQSLKK